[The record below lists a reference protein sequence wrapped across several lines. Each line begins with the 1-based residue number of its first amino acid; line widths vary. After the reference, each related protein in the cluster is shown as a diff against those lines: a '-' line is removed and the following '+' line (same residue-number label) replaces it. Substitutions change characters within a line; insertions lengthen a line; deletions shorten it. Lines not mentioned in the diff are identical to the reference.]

1 MDHPCSFG
9 VWVKTLRI
17 AQGWS
22 QVELAE
28 QVDCSVSTIRKLETN
43 ERHPSKQLA
52 KLLAAHLHVPEDTVA
67 TFLEMAHSGRRSPK
81 GEVMDTRT
89 ACCVRDQHGF
99 RPLTPMLG
107 RATELAAV
115 GALLQREDIRL
126 VTLLGL
132 GGVGKTR
139 LAYAIADHLFP
150 LFAEGAL
157 VVDLASIASVDEL
170 LIVVTSILE
179 LPGSTSHSLPDR
191 VLTGLQD
198 REVLLVLDN
207 FDHLLDAIPFVRQ
220 ILAMA
225 PRAVLLLT
233 SRVPLQINGEQV
245 FRVGPLPLP
254 AETEVTSLPQ
264 LSANPAVA
272 LLVTRVQALLPDFQ
286 LTEANANAVATIC
299 RQVDGLPLAL
309 ELAAAQLLIWNP
321 ESLVQRLMQD
331 VTILS
336 RTSRD
341 GPPRQHSLQAT
352 VRWSY
357 ELLDQEAQ
365 TIFIGM
371 SVFAGGGSLEAITA
385 ICEGKLDSNAADLV
399 ARHLTKLLE
408 YSLVVTQDT
417 AHNDRRF
424 TMLETIRAAAH
435 EELFALGQATILK
448 QRHAEYFTQWAE
460 QYSSDLIGSLQTE
473 VLHYFDY
480 EIGNIHAA
488 LTWCREQGDAVLLAR
503 LCIALWRFWYIR
515 GLWQE
520 GILWHQ
526 QAMALSDTLPS
537 SLHAAL
543 LSNAAGFSLMYS
555 DYAQA
560 AVWLDDA
567 IARYRLL
574 DDALGLARALN
585 RRGMIVWYQ
594 GQLAQARAFFE
605 EGLAFCRRVDC
616 PRDTANLLANLGCVS
631 DEQGRYDQAI
641 AFHQASL
648 QVRRELGDTHGIIN
662 DLLNLGNSALLQRD
676 HTTAQA
682 CFEEGLTYTRSLSYH
697 YEEALFL
704 MNLGTNA
711 CYQLRLDEAHMLLSE
726 GLAIMQRLQ
735 DRFNVARA
743 LSGLGLVAVF
753 SGNYTVAIELLNQS
767 LQHFSVMDSW
777 ISVPECLERLA
788 GAYVSQGEYQRASWL
803 LVHAEQIR
811 VQDGVMRSPVEEVL
825 YEQAWE
831 QLNTQGFTREN
842 TSSWA
847 VGRVREQVNDFI
859 AHDFQQR
866 PAISFPN

>member
-22 QVELAE
+22 QAELAE

-52 KLLAAHLHVPEDTVA
+52 KLLASHLHVPDDAIA
-67 TFLEMAHSGRRSPK
+67 TFLEMAHCGRRSPK
-81 GEVMDTRT
+81 GELIDPKPS
-89 ACCVRDQHGF
+89 CCVHDQHGF

-139 LAYAIADHLFP
+139 LAYALADHLFP
-150 LFAEGAL
+150 LFDQGVL

-170 LIVVTSILE
+170 LIVLTSILE
-179 LPGSTSHSLPDR
+179 LPGSTSHSLRDR
-191 VLTGLQD
+191 VLAGLQD
-198 REVLLVLDN
+198 QEVLLVLDN
-207 FDHLLDAIPFVRQ
+207 FDHLLAAIPFVRQ

-225 PRAVLLLT
+225 PQTVLLLT
-233 SRVPLQINGEQV
+233 SRVPLQINGEHV

-254 AETEVTSLPQ
+254 AEIEITSPSQ
-264 LSANPAVA
+264 LSVNPAVA
-272 LLVTRVQALLPDFQ
+272 LLVSRVQALLPDFQ
-286 LTEANANAVATIC
+286 LTESNADAIATIC

-309 ELAAAQLLIWNP
+309 ELAAAQLPIWTP
-321 ESLVQRLMQD
+321 EALVQRLKQD

-336 RTSRD
+336 RTSYD

-357 ELLDQEAQ
+357 QMLDQEAQ
-365 TIFIGM
+365 DIFIGM
-371 SVFAGGGSLEAITA
+371 SVFAGGGSLEAIAT
-385 ICEGKLDSNAADLV
+385 ICPHNHSSNVIDV
-399 ARHLTKLLE
+399 VSRHLTKLLE

-424 TMLETIRAAAH
+424 TMLETIRAAAR
-435 EELFALGQATILK
+435 EELSALGQTAILK

-460 QYSSDLIGSLQTE
+460 HHSGDLIGSRQTE
-473 VLHYFDY
+473 VLHYFDH

-488 LTWCREQGDAVLLAR
+488 LVWCQEQRQAVLLAR
-503 LCIALWRFWYIR
+503 LCTALWRFWYIR

-520 GILWHQ
+520 GLLWHQ
-526 QAMALSDTLPS
+526 QTMAMGDILPPAFHATLLSD
-537 SLHAAL
+537 
-543 LSNAAGFSLMYS
+543 AAGFSLMYS
-555 DYAQA
+555 DYTQA
-560 AVWLDDA
+560 VVWLDDA

-574 DDALGLARALN
+574 DNALGLARALN
-585 RRGMIVWYQ
+585 RRGMIAWYQ
-594 GQLAQARAFFE
+594 GQLAQARALFE
-605 EGLAFCRRVDC
+605 EGLTLCRRVDC
-616 PRDTANLLANLGCVS
+616 PRDTANLLANLGCIS
-631 DEQGRYDQAI
+631 DEQGRYDQAM

-648 QVRRELGDTHGIIN
+648 QLRRALGDTHGIII
-662 DLLNLGNSALLQRD
+662 DLNNLGNSALLQRD
-676 HTTAQA
+676 HITAQA

-711 CYQLRLDEAHMLLSE
+711 CYQLRLDEAHMLLSK

-753 SGNYTVAIELLNQS
+753 RGHYATAVDVLQQS
-767 LQHFSVMDSW
+767 LLHLSALDSW

-788 GAYVSQGEYQRASWL
+788 CAYVGQGEYQRASWL

-811 VQDGVMRSPVEEVL
+811 VQDGVMRSPVETVL
-825 YEQAWE
+825 YEQAWD
-831 QLNTQGFTREN
+831 QLNIQGFTQEN
-842 TSSWA
+842 TVGWA
-847 VGRVREQVNDFI
+847 VDSNLI
-859 AHDFQQR
+859 MHDFEQR
-866 PAISFPN
+866 LAISSV